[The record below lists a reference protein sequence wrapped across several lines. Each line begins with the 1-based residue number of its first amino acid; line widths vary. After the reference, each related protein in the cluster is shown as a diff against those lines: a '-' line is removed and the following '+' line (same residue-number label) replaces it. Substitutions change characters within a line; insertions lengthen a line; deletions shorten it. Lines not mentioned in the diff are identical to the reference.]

1 MKVLVFDPE
10 LCKGSRRCEET
21 CSQTLFKEVNQQ
33 KSAIR
38 ILDMTDKPGRYQANL
53 CTQCGECIDIC
64 PVMAIKRDK
73 RGVVRVDKDLCVG
86 CLSCVGFCPYLAMF
100 VHPDCIVPFKC
111 VVCGA
116 CAKQCPTRAL
126 SVQDVPDAEL
136 TETEKRL
143 KISVSPQA
151 EVSVK

>member
-10 LCKGSRRCEET
+10 RCDGSRCCEET
-21 CSQTLFKEVNQQ
+21 CAQTLFKEVNHQ

-38 ILDMTDKPGRYQANL
+38 VLDAADRPGRYQANL

-64 PVMAIKRDK
+64 PVVAIQRDK
-73 RGVVRVDKDLCVG
+73 RGVVRIDKEMCVG
-86 CLSCVGFCPYLAMF
+86 CLSCVGFCPHLAMF
-100 VHPDCIVPFKC
+100 VHPDYTLPFKC
-111 VVCGA
+111 VACGA
-116 CAKQCPTRAL
+116 CAKQCPTGAL

-143 KISVSPQA
+143 KAMVSPQA
-151 EVSVK
+151 EVLA

>member
-10 LCKGSRRCEET
+10 RCDGSRRCEET
-21 CSQTLFKEVNQQ
+21 CAQTWFKEVNQR

-38 ILDMTDKPGRYQANL
+38 ILDVENKPGHYQANL

-64 PVMAIKRDK
+64 PVMAIQRDK
-73 RGVVRVDKDLCVG
+73 RGVVRIDKDLCVG
-86 CLSCVGFCPYLAMF
+86 CLSCVGFCPYSAMR
-100 VHPDCIVPFKC
+100 VHPDHVVPFKC
-111 VVCGA
+111 VACGA
-116 CAKQCPTRAL
+116 CAKQCPTGAL

-143 KISVSPQA
+143 KAMVSPSA
-151 EVSVK
+151 EVLA